1 MSTNSI
7 DVFRGIDDIAIN
19 AVTEYD
25 VRYIPEDTLYK
36 KYYATKDDP
45 IHTINMFTND
55 GKYVN
60 LNNLTMRTSAILEKR
75 DSLIEDLVKVAIE
88 EAKKQGKKRDNF
100 SLFEAATF
108 YLSTHLNSDNYL
120 VKNINKNR
128 SYLNVDGLKELL
140 LNSRYKMSN
149 STANIYIRCSKK
161 ANVLR
166 QIGKGKD
173 AKFLLNP
180 IISNGSFVA
189 KVSKE
194 ALLEFGDDI
203 KIMFNI
209 KQYEDCI
216 NLLLNN
222 GTDKEVKRLKKVIK

>member
-7 DVFRGIDDIAIN
+7 DIFRGIDDIAIN

-60 LNNLTMRTSAILEKR
+60 LNNLTMRTYAILEKR

-108 YLSTHLNSDNYL
+108 YLSTHLNSDN
-120 VKNINKNR
+120 
-128 SYLNVDGLKELL
+128 
-140 LNSRYKMSN
+140 
-149 STANIYIRCSKK
+149 
-161 ANVLR
+161 VLR

-180 IISNGSFVA
+180 IIANGSFVA

-222 GTDKEVKRLKKVIK
+222 GTDEEVKRLKKVIK